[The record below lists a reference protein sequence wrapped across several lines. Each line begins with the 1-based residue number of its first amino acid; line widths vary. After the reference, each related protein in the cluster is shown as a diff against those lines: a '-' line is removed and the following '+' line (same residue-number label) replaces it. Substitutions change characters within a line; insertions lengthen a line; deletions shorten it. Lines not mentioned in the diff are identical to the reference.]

1 VSAWGC
7 RSCPTPGCRV
17 LLGPEGL
24 VWGVASGS
32 KGSEPPEGWQDPN
45 RGWAGN
51 RTFVK
56 RHLDELLW
64 MHSPDV
70 ALFSHDWAPTKAML
84 VLNCPEVPPEA
95 YAGIAPIFERSH
107 PGFIL
112 ATDTSQKAAEA
123 MAETTEEVAEKAT
136 HAALSASGGGA
147 QEASDKASATG
158 APTSGVATSAADVF
172 AAVDAPVDS
181 RPLPR
186 VLLEETGLQ
195 SYTLE
200 THFTGGAASART
212 HFEALLFL
220 LCRHANFSSP
230 AEELRRECAVAAAA
244 AMPPAVARVE
254 AAVW

>member
-1 VSAWGC
+1 MSAWGC

-56 RHLDELLW
+56 RHLDELLR

-136 HAALSASGGGA
+136 HAALSASGKAAAPPPPAPFLTSPTRAITAEVAFQEAIRSTNEQPITWSTVGGGA
-147 QEASDKASATG
+147 LAN
-158 APTSGVATSAADVF
+158 GVFMVAQSPFERRPSVLAMRTVLRTMLVLRSSTE
-172 AAVDAPVDS
+172 VDERAC
-181 RPLPR
+181 
-186 VLLEETGLQ
+186 G
-195 SYTLE
+195 
-200 THFTGGAASART
+200 
-212 HFEALLFL
+212 
-220 LCRHANFSSP
+220 
-230 AEELRRECAVAAAA
+230 
-244 AMPPAVARVE
+244 
-254 AAVW
+254 

>member
-1 VSAWGC
+1 MSAWGC
-7 RSCPTPGCRV
+7 RSCPTPGCR
-17 LLGPEGL
+17 LLVGPEGL
-24 VWGVASGS
+24 VWGVSSGS

-51 RTFVK
+51 LTFVK
-56 RHLDELLW
+56 RHLDELLRI
-64 MHSPDV
+64 HAPDV

-123 MAETTEEVAEKAT
+123 ATEEATEETTEEAT
-136 HAALSASGGGA
+136 PAAPSASGGGA
-147 QEASDKASATG
+147 QEAADEASAAG
-158 APTSGVATSAADVF
+158 APSGAAASAAG
-172 AAVDAPVDS
+172 APVDV

-186 VLLEETGLQ
+186 ILLEETGLQ

-220 LCRHANFSSP
+220 LCRHADFTAP
-230 AEELRRECAVAAAA
+230 AEELVRECAVAAAA
-244 AMPPAVARVE
+244 AMPPAVAGVE